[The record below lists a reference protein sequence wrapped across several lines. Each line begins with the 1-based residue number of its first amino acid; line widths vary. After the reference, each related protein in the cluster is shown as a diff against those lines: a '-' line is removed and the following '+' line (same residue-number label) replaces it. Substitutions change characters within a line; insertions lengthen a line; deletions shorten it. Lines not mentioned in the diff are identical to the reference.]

1 MGRPIVAA
9 IDHTL
14 LVRPLFTTGIGRLAI
29 FCGPD
34 QGNIGVWRAQEI
46 PCAAWFGVALLA
58 GPFGPVLRPS
68 PALFFLSTIIHHNI
82 YRVPV
87 FLGTTHCHLSPTQ
100 SLLIAT
106 AAYTLSPNKM
116 PIQIFRINGEVFA
129 VSNRNLQLFCVQ
141 NSKRDQIISLIRF
154 FLTEIFFDANVPEQV
169 VVIDAVFETAID
181 QVWARKPK
189 WLFFQKKLLGI
200 VVILERFQ
208 WEVIVGKIRSVNWV
222 NLLRIFHG

>member
-1 MGRPIVAA
+1 
-9 IDHTL
+9 
-14 LVRPLFTTGIGRLAI
+14 
-29 FCGPD
+29 
-34 QGNIGVWRAQEI
+34 
-46 PCAAWFGVALLA
+46 
-58 GPFGPVLRPS
+58 
-68 PALFFLSTIIHHNI
+68 
-82 YRVPV
+82 
-87 FLGTTHCHLSPTQ
+87 
-100 SLLIAT
+100 
-106 AAYTLSPNKM
+106 M